1 MKTVI
6 YADILF
12 VINLF
17 VNYLL
22 LRSAAIVCSS
32 DFKAWRLLIS
42 SVVGGLFSLMI
53 LIEGIPKVL
62 DAVMRILLP
71 TVMVIIAFPNKSLKA
86 FLKNTAAFYLANFV
100 FAGLMLGICTASK
113 SNFILYRNGVVYFDI
128 DIMTLTVISLLCY
141 GVLSL
146 ISRFVK
152 ARNSA
157 DVLYSIRITDGGN
170 SIEGTAFYDT
180 GNALCDSFSGLPV
193 IIAERSFLEGLYGKD
208 FECSTLKNFRLIP
221 FTTIKNGGAL
231 PAFSAEKVEIKCGG
245 EYVTANRIYIAVT
258 ERKINT
264 AGQHALLG
272 PNVLDS
278 IDNKITPEKRRNRHE
293 ALR

>member
-22 LRSAAIVCSS
+22 LRCSAIVCSS

-42 SVVGGLFSLMI
+42 SAVGGLFSLMI
-53 LIEGIPKVL
+53 LIEGIPRVL

-71 TVMVIIAFPNKSLKA
+71 AVMVLIAFTSKSLKA

-100 FAGLMLGICTASK
+100 FAGIMLGICTATK

-128 DIMTLTVISLLCY
+128 DILTLTVISLICY

-157 DVLYSIRITDGGN
+157 DVLYSIRITDCGK

-180 GNALCDSFSGLPV
+180 GNALCDSFSGFPV
-193 IIAERSFLEGLYGKD
+193 IIAERNFLEGLYGKD
-208 FECSTLKNFRLIP
+208 FECSSLIKFRLIP
-221 FTTIKNGGAL
+221 FTTIRNGGAL
-231 PAFSAEKVEIKCGG
+231 PAFCAEKVEIKCAG
-245 EYVTANRIYIAVT
+245 EYLTVDRIYIAVT
-258 ERKINT
+258 DRKINT
-264 AGQHALLG
+264 AGLHALLG
-272 PNVLDS
+272 PNVLDA
-278 IDNKITPEKRRNRHE
+278 IDNKITPTKRRTGNE
-293 ALR
+293 AFR